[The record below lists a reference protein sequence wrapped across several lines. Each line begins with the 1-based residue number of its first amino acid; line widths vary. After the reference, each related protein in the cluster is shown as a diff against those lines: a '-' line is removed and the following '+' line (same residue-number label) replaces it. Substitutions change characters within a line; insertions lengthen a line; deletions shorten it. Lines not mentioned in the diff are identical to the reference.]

1 MDRVVVVVTRWFG
14 GIKLGAGGLVR
25 AYGGTAAECLRRAGR
40 VALVDMRE
48 LALHAPFEDLGTV
61 HAALAAAS
69 AEKLSENFDTA
80 GTRLLLR
87 LPAAD
92 VDALKL
98 HLRDATLNRD
108 TFEHHGGWLQIQHQ
122 IREEARRQRARWNEE
137 N

>member
-1 MDRVVVVVTRWFG
+1 MTGLQTCDLPIW
-14 GIKLGAGGLVR
+14 LVR

-69 AEKLSENFDTA
+69 AEKLSETFDPA

-87 LPAAD
+87 LPAD
-92 VDALKL
+92 DGDALKL
-98 HLRDATLNRD
+98 RLREIGRATCRERVCQYVANS
-108 TFEHHGGWLQIQHQ
+108 GG
-122 IREEARRQRARWNEE
+122 A
-137 N
+137 

>member
-25 AYGGTAAECLRRAGR
+25 AYGGTAAECLPRAGR

-69 AEKLSENFDTA
+69 AENLSETFDTA
-80 GTRLLLR
+80 GTRLMLR
-87 LPAAD
+87 LPADAD
-92 VDALKL
+92 DPLP
-98 HLRDATLNRD
+98 LRPLDST
-108 TFEHHGGWLQIQHQ
+108 
-122 IREEARRQRARWNEE
+122 RARQTVGSQKSGEVPADPE
-137 N
+137 GSR